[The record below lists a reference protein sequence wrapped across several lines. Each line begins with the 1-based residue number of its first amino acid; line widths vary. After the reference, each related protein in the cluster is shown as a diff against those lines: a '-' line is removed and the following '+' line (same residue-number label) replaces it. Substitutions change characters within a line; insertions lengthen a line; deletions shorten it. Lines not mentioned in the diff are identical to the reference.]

1 LRERI
6 KEAAI
11 ELLIKNGYQGLRF
24 RDIAE
29 RLQIT
34 RANIHYHFGSKQ
46 QLADEVIIEYVQEA
60 RKSYRK
66 IWLSTSFSLEEKIVR
81 MKDETK
87 KRYLKYNPEGGAASP
102 WSLVARMR
110 LERDLL
116 GDKAREVVERYG
128 ENLESFLVEGM
139 TMAVRKNELTK
150 DAPVNDLA
158 LQLVA
163 ITNSAGPITQDTGSF
178 ERLEELYLAFG
189 RIVRHAYG
197 TSPAVAQAPGGG
209 IAEKH

>member
-1 LRERI
+1 MRERI

-60 RKSYRK
+60 QKSYKK
-66 IWLSTSFSLEEKIVR
+66 IWLSKTFSLEEKIVR

-87 KRYLKYNPEGGAASP
+87 KRYLKYNPQGSAGSP
-102 WSLVARMR
+102 WSLLARMR

-116 GDKAREVVERYG
+116 GDKAREAVERYG
-128 ENLESFLVEGM
+128 ENLESFIVEGL
-139 TMAVRKNELTK
+139 TMAVDKKELTE
-150 DAPVNDLA
+150 DAPINDLA

-197 TSPAVAQAPGGG
+197 AAPAAAKAPGG
-209 IAEKH
+209 A